1 MATLAVIGGLMGSV
15 GKYLP
20 TVLPLISKG
29 ADIVS
34 NYISNKKKNIIDANN
49 DRSKEIINFQNTIL
63 PTPDRGSGNF
73 RYMPRFNDEEN
84 YQESKLQNYRMSRNQ
99 YESAS
104 ENFEGYTNRR
114 GDARNLLR
122 NFDEGFRRPA
132 NQAFKRAYNVFAENS
147 LGGGYGG
154 NSSLT
159 EANELAANRLS
170 MGFEDNY
177 RARVPRSFDMSDEY
191 EPARKFIRRMPAD
204 RSSRYSQGSS
214 VANLNFDTREIERLL
229 DN

>member
-1 MATLAVIGGLMGSV
+1 MATLAVIGGLMGSI
-15 GKYLP
+15 GKFLP
-20 TVLPLISKG
+20 TVLPLLSKG
-29 ADIVS
+29 SDLIGGL
-34 NYISNKKKNIIDANN
+34 INKKKSIMDSSN
-49 DRSKEIINFQNTIL
+49 DRAKEVINFQNTIL

-73 RYMPRFNDEEN
+73 KYMPRFVDEEN
-84 YQESKLQNYRMSRNQ
+84 YQEGRLQNYRMNRSQ
-99 YESAS
+99 YESSS
-104 ENFEGYTNRR
+104 ENFDGYSNRR
-114 GDARNLLR
+114 GDARSLLR
-122 NFDEGFRRPA
+122 NFDEGYRRPV

-147 LGGGYGG
+147 VGGGYGS

-159 EANELAANRLS
+159 ESNELVTNRLS

-191 EPARKFIRRMPAD
+191 EPARKFIRRMPTD
-204 RSSRYSQGSS
+204 RTSRYNRGSS